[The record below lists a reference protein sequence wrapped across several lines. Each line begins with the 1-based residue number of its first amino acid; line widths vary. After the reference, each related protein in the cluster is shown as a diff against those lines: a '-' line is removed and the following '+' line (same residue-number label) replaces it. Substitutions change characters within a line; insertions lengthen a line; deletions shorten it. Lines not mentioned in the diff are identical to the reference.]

1 MSEEKKQEKRKPI
14 SIELMAT
21 AQAAYQQEAK
31 EAQAANS
38 QGQRTQLSLN
48 PGWGGKGR

>member
-1 MSEEKKQEKRKPI
+1 MNDKKEEKKKDI

-21 AQAAYQQEAK
+21 AQAAYQQEA
-31 EAQAANS
+31 QAARAAS
-38 QGQRTQLSLN
+38 SDGQKTQLSLN